1 MFKGVTDDEL
11 RAELLRRMKVDQDIR
26 RPTAEPPTQEY
37 MTRWMEIDRDNT
49 AWLLSVVRDR
59 GWPLL
64 SQVGDDGALAAWL
77 LAQHADASPEIQRE
91 FHAALSEAVAGEEAL
106 PANLAYLE
114 DRIRVNSGR
123 PQLYGTQFMDD
134 SSGFGPQPIEN
145 PDQLDGRRAAVG
157 LEAFEDYVAQMRR
170 FREGYS

>member
-1 MFKGVTDDEL
+1 MTDDEL

-26 RPTAEPPTQEY
+26 QPAAEPPTQEY
-37 MTRWMEIDRDNT
+37 MARWMEIDRDNT
-49 AWLLSVVRDR
+49 AWLWAVVRER

-64 SQVGDDGALAAWL
+64 SQVGEDGGLAAWL

-91 FHAALSEAVAGEEAL
+91 FHAALSEAVVGEEAM

-114 DRIRVNSGR
+114 DRVRVNSGR

-134 SSGFGPQPIEN
+134 GRDFGPRPIED
-145 PDQLDGRRAAVG
+145 PEHLDERRAAVG
-157 LEAFEDYVAQMRR
+157 LEPFEDYVAQMQRLQ
-170 FREGYS
+170 EGYG